1 MMDREA
7 RLVGRWRTILA
18 AGSLL
23 IATGSSYGDAPA
35 HVRRLP
41 PPGYSIGPVQQAPA
55 YGSSDGRRLRRLPV
69 AAGERRHRQ
78 PYGDAFGGLFRF
90 PPVST
95 NGLQQPSF
103 QPDRAFRR
111 LPALT
116 VEANESFPSLHG
128 QWRTRLPAIPLTD
141 SPSHTVSFPRCA
153 APQDALPDSWQPE
166 DAPSRAVQPDSSPP
180 EQRAVSSPPAEK
192 RLRPF
197 PLVRDEAPRDP
208 TVDSPHPPQAAT
220 PVRRT
225 SRNSAMLAMAEHAD
239 SLTQHGFV
247 LARRGAIYSARAE
260 FISALG
266 LVAQTL
272 DAKEGGKS
280 HSEALASGLRALR
293 EADDFR
299 VRGSQLAAE
308 MDLAGIVAA
317 HRTPVLDDVP
327 LDDLTPLMAGQRYCG
342 YARERLSTAINNVP
356 PGSKALFGL
365 GKAYLILG
373 NGTTRA
379 ELAAQPK
386 AMAAYQAAI
395 LADPRNH
402 LASNELGVLLA
413 HYGQFDESFRA
424 FSHSLSMCPTPET
437 WHNLAVVQERVG
449 DTTMATF
456 SRGRAGAVPVRQ
468 PAARDQVPIL
478 WVSPEE
484 FARARPEQSHYVV
497 PRAPRTETMRPAE
510 DKQKERPRSA
520 SATWWQ
526 QHAAAEMATG
536 GSNVRLCQSL
546 APVHGMP
553 VGFPGRHRVGRF
565 ASMPCETGTFG
576 AYRQGEYVGPSRTTH
591 VPEYR
596 LRVDDQMEFV
606 YRLTREESAVP
617 YQLNVGD
624 VIVVESITDA
634 NINRGGIPDGQGLV
648 IQPDGTIT
656 LPMLGQVHAARLTVT
671 ELRKSLNEKYKEY
684 VRDPQ
689 ITVTPLRVNTK
700 LEDLRSAVDS
710 RYGEGGQSRRARV
723 TPEGTVQ
730 LPAIGSVPA
739 QGLTIGELKREI
751 DERYI
756 QIVDGVE
763 VTPILSERA
772 PRYVYVIG
780 EVPASGR
787 FVLEGPTTVMQAIA
801 MAGGWNHGGN
811 LRQVIVFR
819 RTEDWCLL
827 ATKVDIQRAL
837 WGKSA
842 CPAGEIWL
850 RDSDLVLVPKSS
862 LLLADDLID
871 LIFTRGIY
879 GVLPVGFGWELA
891 RGSTL

>member
-1 MMDREA
+1 MDREA
-7 RLVGRWRTILA
+7 RLVVTWGTILA

-23 IATGSSYGDAPA
+23 IAAGSSNGDPPA
-35 HVRRLP
+35 HARRLP
-41 PPGYSIGPVQQAPA
+41 PPGYSIGPVHQDPVFE
-55 YGSSDGRRLRRLPV
+55 SSNDKHLRRLPV
-69 AAGERRHRQ
+69 VADDRRHRQ
-78 PYGDAFGGLFRF
+78 PCGAAFGGLFRF
-90 PPVST
+90 PPVNTS
-95 NGLQQPSF
+95 GRQQPSF
-103 QPDRAFRR
+103 RPNRMFGR
-111 LPALT
+111 LPALM
-116 VEANESFPSLHG
+116 VEANESCPSLRG
-128 QWRTRLPAIPLTD
+128 QWGTRFPPIPLAN
-141 SPSHTVSFPRCA
+141 SQSHTVSFPRCA
-153 APQDALPDSWQPE
+153 APQDAIPDPPQRE
-166 DAPSRAVQPDSSPP
+166 DPTSRDVRPDNPPP

-192 RLRPF
+192 SLRPF
-197 PLVRDEAPRDP
+197 PLVRDEAPRDS
-208 TVDSPHPPQAAT
+208 TVDSPHPPQPAT
-220 PVRRT
+220 PVRRR
-225 SRNSAMLAMAEHAD
+225 SGNSAMLAMADHAD
-239 SLTQHGFV
+239 SLAQHGFV

-342 YARERLSTAINNVP
+342 YARERLSTAIDNVP

-373 NGTTRA
+373 NKTTRA
-379 ELAAQPK
+379 ELAARPK

-424 FSHSLSMCPTPET
+424 FEHSLSVYPTPET

-456 SRGRAGAVPVRQ
+456 SRGRARPVPARQ
-468 PAARDQVPIL
+468 PSARDQVPIL

-484 FARARPEQSHYVV
+484 FARARPEQSHHVV
-497 PRAPRTETMRPAE
+497 PRVPRTEPMRPVE
-510 DKQKERPRSA
+510 DKEKEKPRSA

-526 QHAAAEMATG
+526 QHAAADMATG
-536 GSNVRLCQSL
+536 GSDVRLCQSL
-546 APVHGMP
+546 VPVHETR
-553 VGFPGRHRVGRF
+553 VGLPGRHRVGRL
-565 ASMPCETGTFG
+565 ASMPCEAGTFG

-606 YRLTREESAVP
+606 YRLTRDQSAIP

-624 VIVVESITDA
+624 VIVVESMTDPD
-634 NINRGGIPDGQGLV
+634 INRGGIPNGQGLV

-656 LPMLGQVHAARLTVT
+656 LPMLGQVHAARLTVA
-671 ELRKSLNEKYKEY
+671 ELRESLNEKYRKY

-689 ITVTPLRVNTK
+689 ITVTPLSVNTK
-700 LEDLRSAVDS
+700 LEDLRAAVDS
-710 RYGEGGQSRRARV
+710 RYGTGGQSRRARI

-751 DERYI
+751 DERYT

-763 VTPILSERA
+763 VTPILAERA

-827 ATKVDIQRAL
+827 ATRVDIQRAL
-837 WGKSA
+837 YGKSA

-891 RGSTL
+891 RASTL